1 MVKTPQC
8 TCPNATALFTLI
20 GKKWTIFIL
29 RAIDE
34 GAHSFTEIRK
44 NIGDANTKILTDRL
58 HELVESGIVAKSESG
73 EYSLSKK
80 GDTLSSKLIDL
91 AGWWGGEKR

>member
-1 MVKTPQC
+1 MVKTPNC
-8 TCPNATALFTLI
+8 TCPNATSLFTLI

-34 GAHSFTEIRK
+34 GASTFTDIRR

-58 HELVESGIVAKSESG
+58 RELVESGIVVKSASG
-73 EYSLSKK
+73 EYTLSKV
-80 GDTLSSKLIDL
+80 GDTLSAKLIDI
-91 AGWWGGEKR
+91 AGWWGKV